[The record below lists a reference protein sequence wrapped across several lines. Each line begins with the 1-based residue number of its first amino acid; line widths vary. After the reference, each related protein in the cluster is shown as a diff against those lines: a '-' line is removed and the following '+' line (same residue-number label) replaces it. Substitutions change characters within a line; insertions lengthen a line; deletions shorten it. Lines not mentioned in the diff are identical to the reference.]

1 MTINC
6 CQYVASLM
14 YCIMT
19 FRTFLRYWRLFSDF
33 SKLFSRFSTNK
44 VGDFRVTFI
53 FNQYHWSKL
62 FISAKPTYVIA
73 LGSKDNNHEQVNEFK
88 LKKLISPTFMY
99 CKATN
104 SNIPDVVKILAISTD
119 RPEQCALNSM
129 LGHGG
134 ITSRWWHFSAYVNQ
148 MKLRSFQQCFLEQV
162 MSASE

>member
-1 MTINC
+1 M
-6 CQYVASLM
+6 
-14 YCIMT
+14 
-19 FRTFLRYWRLFSDF
+19 
-33 SKLFSRFSTNK
+33 
-44 VGDFRVTFI
+44 
-53 FNQYHWSKL
+53 
-62 FISAKPTYVIA
+62 IA

-134 ITSRWWHFSAYVNQ
+134 ITSR
-148 MKLRSFQQCFLEQV
+148 
-162 MSASE
+162 